1 MKTLVI
7 KNHRPTNACDYTD
20 AIINFRNFDC
30 IEKVHTHEVEG
41 EQKYRVTLFTTHENY
56 DLRNLSKTEADRLMQ
71 RLLAFSR
78 YDTKGETLTI
88 TTNLDGITV
97 EET

>member
-1 MKTLVI
+1 MKTLVV
-7 KNHRPTNACDYTD
+7 KNYRSTNACDYTD
-20 AIINFRNFDC
+20 VIINLRNLDC
-30 IEKVHTHEVEG
+30 IEKVPSFEMEG
-41 EQKYRVTLFTTHENY
+41 KQKYRVTLFTTHENY